1 MKLYADLPA
10 RRLRQVVGDVLLV
23 LWVVAALLLARAV
36 HEATLLLAAPGRE
49 LEEAGSGLADRFRE
63 AGSAVD
69 GTPLL
74 GDELE
79 APFAGAGGAA
89 DKVAAAGVAQVAAVE
104 QLATWLAVAIGVVPV
119 LLALAV
125 YLPRRWR
132 FVRAASAGQRFVD
145 ADQDLDLFAL
155 RALSGQPL
163 PRLAAISHD
172 PAGDWR
178 RGDPAVVR
186 RLAELE
192 LRTVE
197 LRPPSPPRGR

>member
-23 LWVVAALLLARAV
+23 LWVVASLLLARAV
-36 HEATLLLAAPGRE
+36 HDATLLLAAPGRE
-49 LEEAGSGLADRFRE
+49 LEEAGTGLAARLRE
-63 AGSAVD
+63 AGSAVA
-69 GTPLL
+69 GTPLV

-89 DKVAAAGVAQVAAVE
+89 DRVAAAGVAQVAAVE
-104 QLATWLAVAIGVVPV
+104 QLATWLAVAVGAVPV

-155 RALSGQPL
+155 RALTSQSL
-163 PRLAAISHD
+163 PRLSAISRD

-192 LRTVE
+192 LRTVG
-197 LRPPSPPRGR
+197 LRPPGPRR